1 MDPTQAAAALQ
12 NSNPGGMQG
21 AAPVPTPQQLLT
33 IQNLMKNPG
42 GLGAMQPQ
50 PMQPMTPPPQAQP
63 QNMSQGGMMQPMQNQ
78 QQLLQLMG
86 TPSGQ

>member
-50 PMQPMTPPPQAQP
+50 PMQPMTPPPQQ
-63 QNMSQGGMMQPMQNQ
+63 QNAMQNQ
-78 QQLLQLMG
+78 QGMQGGLMNNQLLQLMG

>member
-1 MDPTQAAAALQ
+1 
-12 NSNPGGMQG
+12 MQG

-50 PMQPMTPPPQAQP
+50 PMQPMTPSPEAQP
-63 QNMSQGGMMQPMQNQ
+63 LNMSQGGMMQPMQNQ